1 VYPTWLVVRDHIPVE
16 SADVTKN
23 SEVSHNVLEQVLT
36 LEDKE
41 VFAKG
46 RSSAVGQ
53 DAGI

>member
-1 VYPTWLVVRDHIPVE
+1 VE

-23 SEVSHNVLEQVLT
+23 SEVPRDILEQVIT

-41 VFAKG
+41 IFAKG
-46 RSSAVGQ
+46 RSSAVGK